1 MEIVLC
7 HDRFS
12 AGEPVFCVF
21 VEAESQIG
29 AGDVVY
35 VPEAAGGEDA
45 AGVVAAL
52 AGAAVEINRTV
63 LRDFVQAVTDLRE
76 GDIDCI
82 FDMPRCV
89 FAGLADV
96 DDGGTVFRKA
106 AHGGDGNLP
115 EFTMEKIQ
123 PHKAGKVD
131 GILGGGKGRCIAEVD
146 GSQVFQGSAFGDDR
160 GNDVNAAVRCILS
173 DGLCAQNA
181 AGGLLKVNLQ
191 VKGRSTGH
199 EADPVKGD
207 DIGKVVRNA
216 EGFDFLFIEPCRSAP
231 EAEEFNAE
239 AAQVSP
245 ARRRASADGIGSP
258 AGLQLCREGKGEAAR
273 GPFQGKGDFCSISH
287 GKDKGI
293 GGAAVRINGN
303 GTAFSDRQSRC
314 TGKLSPGADADGH
327 DDDIR
332 RDDAPRGKTDGVL
345 FHGSNAV
352 MEDEPDVMIEH
363 FLLENLYHVM
373 VEGGENLICRFY
385 EGNVQKG
392 SQVGGGF
399 RTDESASDDGG
410 SADISAPDCFPDGSS
425 VFRVFQGEDA
435 GAVNAGNGR
444 QDGSGTGRKDKEII
458 GFLIDGAVCPAD
470 ADFLLFPK
478 NIRGFGAGAD
488 VDAVLRPEAFR
499 RHEEEGVRTD
509 RAGEAVRKSTAGVG
523 NMGTFFKEDDF
534 CRFIQTAEP
543 CCCGG
548 AACHAADDED
558 FPCHRRLSPGAPFPR
573 RCGRRS

>member
-7 HDRFS
+7 DDRFS

-21 VEAESQIG
+21 VKAEGQIG

-52 AGAAVEINRTV
+52 AGAAVEVNRTV

-82 FDMPRCV
+82 SDMPRCI
-89 FAGLADV
+89 FAGFTDI
-96 DDGGTVFRKA
+96 DDGGTVFCKA
-106 AHGGDGNLP
+106 AYGGDGNLP
-115 EFTMEKIQ
+115 EFPVEEVQ

-146 GSQVFQGSAFGDDR
+146 GCQVLQGSAFGDDR
-160 GNDVNAAVRCILS
+160 GNDVNAAVRGLLADS
-173 DGLCAQNA
+173 LCAQDA
-181 AGGLLKVNLQ
+181 AGGLLKVDLQ

-287 GKDKGI
+287 SKDKGI
-293 GGAAVRINGN
+293 GGAAVRIDGN
-303 GTAFSDRQSRC
+303 GTAFSNRQSRC

-332 RDDAPRGKTDGVL
+332 R
-345 FHGSNAV
+345 N
-352 MEDEPDVMIEH
+352 
-363 FLLENLYHVM
+363 
-373 VEGGENLICRFY
+373 
-385 EGNVQKG
+385 
-392 SQVGGGF
+392 
-399 RTDESASDDGG
+399 
-410 SADISAPDCFPDGSS
+410 
-425 VFRVFQGEDA
+425 
-435 GAVNAGNGR
+435 
-444 QDGSGTGRKDKEII
+444 
-458 GFLIDGAVCPAD
+458 
-470 ADFLLFPK
+470 
-478 NIRGFGAGAD
+478 
-488 VDAVLRPEAFR
+488 
-499 RHEEEGVRTD
+499 
-509 RAGEAVRKSTAGVG
+509 
-523 NMGTFFKEDDF
+523 
-534 CRFIQTAEP
+534 
-543 CCCGG
+543 
-548 AACHAADDED
+548 
-558 FPCHRRLSPGAPFPR
+558 GAP
-573 RCGRRS
+573 